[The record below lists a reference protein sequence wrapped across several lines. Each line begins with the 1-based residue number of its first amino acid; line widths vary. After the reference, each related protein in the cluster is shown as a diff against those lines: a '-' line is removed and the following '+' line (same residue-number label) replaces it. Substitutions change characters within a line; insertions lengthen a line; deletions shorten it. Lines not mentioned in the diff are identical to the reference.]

1 MCHPCQIGMM
11 TSRSPLGDPRSR
23 VAVNL
28 SKDQESNV
36 EKNITELITIIGVIA
51 GLALAYGKAF
61 GTYQS
66 EITQAVI
73 DVFEVK
79 KRFRRILNL
88 TTGVLIASAFTI
100 VGAAWLHSWGV
111 VPAGV
116 LAGILASVEAGRTH
130 DARKVG
136 DGVKSKAS
144 GAVETP

>member
-1 MCHPCQIGMM
+1 M
-11 TSRSPLGDPRSR
+11 
-23 VAVNL
+23 
-28 SKDQESNV
+28 
-36 EKNITELITIIGVIA
+36 EKNITELITIIGVIT

-79 KRFRRILNL
+79 TRFRRILNL
-88 TTGVLIASAFTI
+88 TVGIMIANAFTI
-100 VGAAWLHSWGV
+100 VGAAWLHAWGV
-111 VPAGV
+111 IPAGM

-130 DARKVG
+130 DARKAG
-136 DGVKSKAS
+136 DRLKPNTP